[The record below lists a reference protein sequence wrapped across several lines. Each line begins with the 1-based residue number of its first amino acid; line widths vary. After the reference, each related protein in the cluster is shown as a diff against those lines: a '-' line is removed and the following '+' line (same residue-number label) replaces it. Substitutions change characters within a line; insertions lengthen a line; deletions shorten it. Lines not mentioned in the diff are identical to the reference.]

1 MRAPM
6 RRKNRPL
13 RRLRTKFDS
22 SRHFF
27 PSSCTSFSTSPTL
40 SGPTATAWISLRQGC
55 CYEANV
61 HLSKGGG
68 EAVDEAAVRLNDLI
82 RLRALVAPSQAECGK
97 RAQLEAS
104 EEADTQAVANAL
116 PSNSIELLK

>member
-1 MRAPM
+1 MKP
-6 RRKNRPL
+6 
-13 RRLRTKFDS
+13 T
-22 SRHFF
+22 
-27 PSSCTSFSTSPTL
+27 CTSPT
-40 SGPTATAWISLRQGC
+40 
-55 CYEANV
+55 
-61 HLSKGGG
+61 SKGGG

-116 PSNSIELLK
+116 SQVTQLK

>member
-1 MRAPM
+1 MKP
-6 RRKNRPL
+6 
-13 RRLRTKFDS
+13 T
-22 SRHFF
+22 
-27 PSSCTSFSTSPTL
+27 CTSPT
-40 SGPTATAWISLRQGC
+40 
-55 CYEANV
+55 
-61 HLSKGGG
+61 SKGGG

-116 PSNSIELLK
+116 PSNSIEVTPMSHRPKMKKQLGSLEDSIWLAFGLRCARRATTMSPAAHLQLNASTN